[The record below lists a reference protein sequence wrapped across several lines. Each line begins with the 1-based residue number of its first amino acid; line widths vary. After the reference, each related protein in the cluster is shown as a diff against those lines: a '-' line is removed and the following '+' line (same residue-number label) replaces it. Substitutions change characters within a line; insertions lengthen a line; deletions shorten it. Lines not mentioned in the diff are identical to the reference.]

1 MTVTGIP
8 VEVILELIF
17 SFPCEASK
25 CIDDSHDNSSSLV
38 FSYPQIKVVTETDLA
53 SFSKMMGTLETMED
67 SILVR
72 SLIKDGT
79 VV

>member
-25 CIDDSHDNSSSLV
+25 CIDNSHDDSSSLV

-53 SFSKMMGTLETMED
+53 AFSKMMGTLETMED